1 MPLVHILALLPATLL
16 TYVAAAVLLMHFS
29 TPAAAADWR
38 DLSREPV
45 GLAPD
50 PAATPEP
57 VVQVYAARA
66 MRWRGY
72 FGVHPWIA
80 VKRAGAPDFTV
91 YEVSGWSVYR
101 GGSAVVRSHR
111 APDGRWY
118 GNPPELLADRRGA
131 EVEALI
137 DRIEEAVENYP
148 WKDQYRVWPGPN
160 SNTFIAHVL
169 RAAPEL
175 RVDLPPTAVGKDWLG
190 LKPVAKLPSGTGA
203 QVNALGVLGVAVGL
217 EEGLEIN
224 LLGLTFGID
233 PRNLALKLPLI
244 GSIGPKRFRGSA
256 QARPPLEVTEAL
268 PDAGEG
274 ASPADATS
282 ATAQDHESQIT
293 GLPPV
298 IATVAPDT

>member
-1 MPLVHILALLPATLL
+1 MPLVQLLTALPAKLLPCA
-16 TYVAAAVLLMHFS
+16 VAAVLLMHCS
-29 TPAAAADWR
+29 APAAAADWR
-38 DLSREPV
+38 ALSREPV

-80 VKRAGAPDFTV
+80 VKRADAAEFTV
-91 YEVSGWSVYR
+91 YEVSGWSVRR
-101 GGSAVVRSHR
+101 GGSAVMRSNR

-118 GNPPELLADRRGA
+118 GNTPQLLADRRGA

-190 LKPVAKLPSGTGA
+190 LKPLAKLPSGTGA

-233 PRNLALKLPLI
+233 PRNLALKLPLF

-256 QARPPLEVTEAL
+256 QADPPLEVTE
-268 PDAGEG
+268 
-274 ASPADATS
+274 
-282 ATAQDHESQIT
+282 
-293 GLPPV
+293 
-298 IATVAPDT
+298 

>member
-1 MPLVHILALLPATLL
+1 MSLLHLLTVVPAALL
-16 TYVAAAVLLMHFS
+16 TYVAAAVLFMHVS

-38 DLSREPV
+38 SLSREPV

-80 VKRAGAPDFTV
+80 VKRAGAPAFTV
-91 YEVSGWSVYR
+91 YEVSGWQLYR
-101 GGSAVVRSHR
+101 GNSAIVRSQR
-111 APDGRWY
+111 APDSRWF
-118 GNPPELLADRRGA
+118 GNTPDLLADRRGA
-131 EVEALI
+131 DVESLI
-137 DRIEEAVENYP
+137 DRIEAAVESYP

-175 RVDLPPTAVGKDWLG
+175 RVDLPPTAIGKDWLG
-190 LKPVAKLPSGTGA
+190 LRPLAKLPSGTGA
-203 QVNALGVLGVAVGL
+203 QLNALGVLGVAVGL
-217 EEGLEIN
+217 EEGVEIN

-233 PRNLALKLPLI
+233 PRNLAIKLPLI
-244 GSIGPKRFRGSA
+244 GSVGPKRFRGTA
-256 QARPPLEVTEAL
+256 QARPPLDVKPL
-268 PDAGEG
+268 DAE
-274 ASPADATS
+274 
-282 ATAQDHESQIT
+282 E
-293 GLPPV
+293 
-298 IATVAPDT
+298 